1 MRSLLNLFHQNL
13 SNQILSG
20 FVWEWF
26 YVFCDILLPKWAI
39 SSCQTGRWKIFLVFV
54 NNIRASFWGTIALS
68 YPPFLLMIHHEEM
81 LHNPNHDPKHDPT
94 YVPKHKTTQRFYTE
108 V

>member
-1 MRSLLNLFHQNL
+1 
-13 SNQILSG
+13 
-20 FVWEWF
+20 
-26 YVFCDILLPKWAI
+26 
-39 SSCQTGRWKIFLVFV
+39 
-54 NNIRASFWGTIALS
+54 
-68 YPPFLLMIHHEEM
+68 MIHHEEM